1 LHVKAEFESGSPAP
15 TQPILFYVALHF
27 QNAFQIKL
35 REPFTVTDW
44 DVKRN
49 TGLVDGMLA
58 QKFLQ
63 PPFADA

>member
-1 LHVKAEFESGSPAP
+1 MSKPNLKVEARRRQ
-15 TQPILFYVALHF
+15 QPILFYVALHF

-58 QKFLQ
+58 
-63 PPFADA
+63 